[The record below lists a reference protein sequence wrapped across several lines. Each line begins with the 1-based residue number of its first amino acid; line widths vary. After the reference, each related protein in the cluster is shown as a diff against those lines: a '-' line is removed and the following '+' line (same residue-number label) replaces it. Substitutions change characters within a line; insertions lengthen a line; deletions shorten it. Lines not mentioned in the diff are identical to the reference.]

1 MHRCQCLLLA
11 VIVCLTAAGVRAEQK
26 GPLAVAVSLPPYA
39 WLAERIGGDKISV
52 TSLLE
57 PGEDPHSFQ
66 PPPRRVTSLSA
77 AKLWFTV
84 SMGFEEALTE
94 KLQQTAPGL
103 RIVPVHE
110 GIELA
115 EGHDHHHEH
124 EEPAHKEKGK
134 EKEEEEHEHHDEEK
148 DPHIWLSPVL
158 LKQQA
163 HTVAHALGE
172 ADPAHADF
180 YEANAVSLE
189 KELDAL
195 HASLTES
202 LAPLKGTTIYVF
214 HPAFGYFA
222 ETYGMKQEAI
232 ESKGR
237 EPSAKHL
244 TELINQAKAE
254 GVKLILVQPQF
265 SQASAEKMAKAIGAT
280 VHPINDLDK
289 DVPGTLRALGDAVK
303 ASR

>member
-1 MHRCQCLLLA
+1 MNPPRILLTIFLVSASCLVA
-11 VIVCLTAAGVRAEQK
+11 RAEESK
-26 GPLAVAVSLPPYA
+26 LPVAVSLPPYA
-39 WLAERIGGDKISV
+39 WLAERIGGDKVVVI
-52 TSLLE
+52 SLLE
-57 PGEDPHSFQ
+57 EGEDPHSFQ
-66 PPPRRVTSLSA
+66 PPPRRVTTLSA
-77 AKLWFTV
+77 AKVWFTV
-84 SMGFEEALTE
+84 AMPFEEALVE
-94 KLQQTAPGL
+94 KLKGTAPGL
-103 RIVPVHE
+103 RIVPVNE

-115 EGHDHHHEH
+115 ESEEHDHHEH
-124 EEPAHKEKGK
+124 EKEAPAEKEHKE
-134 EKEEEEHEHHDEEK
+134 ELHHDGET
-148 DPHIWLSPVL
+148 DPHTWLSPIL

-163 HTVAHALGE
+163 HTIAHTLGE
-172 ADPAHADF
+172 IDVPNAAF
-180 YEANAVSLE
+180 YEDNAVTLE

-222 ETYGMKQEAI
+222 RAYGMTQESI
-232 ESKGR
+232 ETKGR

-244 TELINQAKAE
+244 TELINEAKAE

-280 VHPINDLDK
+280 VHPVNDLGR
-289 DVPGTLRALGDAVK
+289 DVLTTLRALGDAVK